1 MKFIY
6 WPFPH
11 ILSLM
16 LQYVTLKELIYTI
29 AIKEQVLTLNCEAP
43 IYARLV
49 LCIIQ
54 LDQPM
59 WHVEPFIGAG
69 FLMKATSDKKGDCQA
84 TRPIDQKKNWPYQLH
99 KLGLATRG
107 NPSRFSLD
115 SRKSL
120 DDEKIRQGQIQETVV
135 ISDAQIISPKSDW
148 KNNPC
153 DYESIM
159 QGSTVKH

>member
-1 MKFIY
+1 
-6 WPFPH
+6 
-11 ILSLM
+11 M

-84 TRPIDQKKNWPYQLH
+84 TRPIDQKKN
-99 KLGLATRG
+99 
-107 NPSRFSLD
+107 
-115 SRKSL
+115 
-120 DDEKIRQGQIQETVV
+120 
-135 ISDAQIISPKSDW
+135 
-148 KNNPC
+148 
-153 DYESIM
+153 
-159 QGSTVKH
+159 